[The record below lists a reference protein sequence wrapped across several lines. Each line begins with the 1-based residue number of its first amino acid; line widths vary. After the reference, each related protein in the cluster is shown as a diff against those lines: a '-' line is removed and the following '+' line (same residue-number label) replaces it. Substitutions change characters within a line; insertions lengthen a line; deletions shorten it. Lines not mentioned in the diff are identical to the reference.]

1 MIVPVILAGGSGT
14 RLWPLSRSLHPKQLL
29 QLVDAKSMLQNTVL
43 RLKDVPSIHPPI
55 VICNETH
62 RFMVAEQLR
71 EIGVPPAMIILEPVG
86 RNTAPAVAVAAL
98 AASSL
103 ATDPLLLVLPADHH
117 IGDITE
123 FHRTLGNGAELAA
136 KRYLVTFGI
145 EPTAPETGYGY
156 IQKGAPITH
165 VHNGT
170 MDTEAAVIRRFVEK
184 PDLDTA
190 RQYLSSGE
198 YCWNSGMFLFT
209 ASRYLEELE
218 KFASPMTISCQ
229 KAFLNGHADLDFF
242 RLDGPAFEACP
253 SDSIDYAV
261 MEKTDAGAMITFT
274 AGWND
279 VGSWEALWQ
288 IGSKDAAQNI
298 TRGDVLIHDVSH
310 SYLNAT
316 SRLVAAVGL
325 SHHVVVETP
334 DAVMI
339 APRDRVQDVKA
350 LVAALKKTERPE
362 TSAHRKTYRPWG
374 WTDRLIDTPHY
385 RVNHVRMHAGARMSL
400 QKHLKRAEHW
410 VVVKGAVRVTNN
422 GETFDLREDESTY
435 IQLGTVHR
443 LENPGPEELEMIEI
457 QTGPSIDDS
466 DIVRLDIP

>member
-14 RLWPLSRSLHPKQLL
+14 RLWPLSRALHPKQLL
-29 QLVDAKSMLQNTVL
+29 RLVDQRTMLQNTVA
-43 RLKDVPSIHPPI
+43 RLSGMSSVHPPI
-55 VICNETH
+55 VICNDTH

-71 EIGVPPAMIILEPVG
+71 AMAHPPAMIVLEPMG
-86 RNTAPAVAVAAL
+86 RNTAPAAAVAAM
-98 AASSL
+98 AAQTL
-103 ATDPLLLVLPADHH
+103 VAEPLLLVLPADHH
-117 IGDITE
+117 IDDIGL
-123 FHRTLGNGAELAA
+123 FHEALTAGAALA
-136 KRYLVTFGI
+136 RRRHLVTFGI
-145 EPTAPETGYGY
+145 SPTAPETGYGY
-156 IQKGAPITH
+156 IQKGAPIQ
-165 VHNGT
+165 GYL
-170 MDTEAAVIRRFVEK
+170 EGGAAPETAAIRRFVEK

-190 RQYLSSGE
+190 QAYLSSGQ
-198 YCWNSGMFLFT
+198 YCWNSGMFMFT
-209 ASRYLEELE
+209 AEQYLAEL
-218 KFASPMTISCQ
+218 KQFAPAMETACRE
-229 KAFLNGHADLDFF
+229 AFTKGRKDLDFF
-242 RLDGPAFEACP
+242 RLDAPAFEACP

-288 IGSKDAAQNI
+288 IGEKDAENNI
-298 TRGDVLIHDVSH
+298 TRGDVLTHDVDH

-316 SRLVAAVGL
+316 SRLLAAVGL
-325 SHHVVVETP
+325 SRHVVVETP

-350 LVAALKKTERPE
+350 LVSSLKQARRPE

-385 RVNHVRMHAGARMSL
+385 RVNHVRIHPGMRMSL

-410 VVVKGAVRVTNN
+410 VVVAGTVRVTSN
-422 GETFDLREDESTY
+422 GDAFHLQADQSTY
-435 IQLGTVHR
+435 ISAGTIHR

-457 QTGPSIDDS
+457 QTGRNIDDN
-466 DIVRLDIP
+466 DIIRIDAP